1 MREQDVMLG
10 EGAGLASRHRGV
22 GYCGTQGPV
31 GVPALPLWGLTMNVR
46 SLREEAGDGWC
57 WVMFG

>member
-10 EGAGLASRHRGV
+10 EGAGLVSRCLGWPEECVTAIPRA
-22 GYCGTQGPV
+22 PV
-31 GVPALPLWGLTMNVR
+31 CVPTCLTMSVR
-46 SLREEAGDGWC
+46 SSREEAGDGWC